1 MGQMQHTRAAIIGYG
16 NVGRAAADALAAS
29 PDFELAGVVR
39 RKAAPGDLLRGHS
52 WVAPSVSSITDLEG
66 VQAALVCVPTRELAK
81 VEFALLESG
90 ISVVDAFDIHGEAI
104 CAHKEALQP
113 SAISG
118 QAVGV
123 IASGWDPGI
132 DSVIRALMEVAAPAG
147 STYTNFGPGM
157 SMGHSV
163 IARSVPGVEDAISI
177 TLPAGRGR
185 HKRAVY
191 VVPDGSR
198 PFQDVAGDI
207 ASDPCFVDNETEV
220 FPVTSVEPFA
230 SNVGLALIAFVVG
243 GELEVGNLRSL
254 PRGVIGIACIQ
265 AIGCMAA
272 VVGVCVWVGQPLS
285 FGLVLGAIA
294 GATAPSTTIMITR
307 KYRTE
312 GPLTRALLS
321 VVAVNDAVCLILY
334 AVSVAVARALPD
346 GIASQSA
353 SGVFGVF
360 LWELFGA
367 VVVGVVVGIAMGFF
381 IKYVRGADELVVVV
395 VSSVLL
401 TAGLSSRMYVS
412 PMISCLV
419 LGATISNMVVGSRRL
434 FSSVD
439 RFSPPIYVML
449 FCLAGVGCSFDALSG
464 SLGLFV
470 AYVVARVL
478 GKVVGAGAASG
489 LAGVGGRIGRY
500 MGLSLLPQ
508 AGLAAGLTVAAGV
521 ALPGHY
527 RMLASIVIPGM
538 LLFETVGPPLILMS
552 LRATGEMSV
561 EDPSAEG
568 A

>member
-1 MGQMQHTRAAIIGYG
+1 MNSVLAISLLMLSGVVAGRVVVGWGLSSVVGY
-16 NVGRAAADALAAS
+16 L
-29 PDFELAGVVR
+29 LAGI
-39 RKAAPGDLLRGHS
+39 AIGQIWPG
-52 WVAPSVSSITDLEG
+52 I
-66 VQAALVCVPTRELAK
+66 
-81 VEFALLESG
+81 
-90 ISVVDAFDIHGEAI
+90 
-104 CAHKEALQP
+104 
-113 SAISG
+113 
-118 QAVGV
+118 VGV
-123 IASGWDPGI
+123 IT
-132 DSVIRALMEVAAPAG
+132 PAG
-147 STYTNFGPGM
+147 
-157 SMGHSV
+157 
-163 IARSVPGVEDAISI
+163 
-177 TLPAGRGR
+177 
-185 HKRAVY
+185 
-191 VVPDGSR
+191 
-198 PFQDVAGDI
+198 VA
-207 ASDPCFVDNETEV
+207 
-220 FPVTSVEPFA
+220 FA
-230 SNVGLALIAFVVG
+230 SSVGLALIAFVVG

-254 PRGVIGIACIQ
+254 PRGVIGIACMQ

-367 VVVGVVVGIAMGFF
+367 VVVGAVVGIAMGFF

-434 FSSVD
+434 FSSAD

>member
-1 MGQMQHTRAAIIGYG
+1 G
-16 NVGRAAADALAAS
+16 
-29 PDFELAGVVR
+29 
-39 RKAAPGDLLRGHS
+39 
-52 WVAPSVSSITDLEG
+52 
-66 VQAALVCVPTRELAK
+66 
-81 VEFALLESG
+81 
-90 ISVVDAFDIHGEAI
+90 
-104 CAHKEALQP
+104 
-113 SAISG
+113 
-118 QAVGV
+118 
-123 IASGWDPGI
+123 
-132 DSVIRALMEVAAPAG
+132 
-147 STYTNFGPGM
+147 
-157 SMGHSV
+157 
-163 IARSVPGVEDAISI
+163 
-177 TLPAGRGR
+177 
-185 HKRAVY
+185 
-191 VVPDGSR
+191 
-198 PFQDVAGDI
+198 
-207 ASDPCFVDNETEV
+207 
-220 FPVTSVEPFA
+220 
-230 SNVGLALIAFVVG
+230 
-243 GELEVGNLRSL
+243 
-254 PRGVIGIACIQ
+254 
-265 AIGCMAA
+265 
-272 VVGVCVWVGQPLS
+272 
-285 FGLVLGAIA
+285 
-294 GATAPSTTIMITR
+294 
-307 KYRTE
+307 
-312 GPLTRALLS
+312 
-321 VVAVNDAVCLILY
+321 
-334 AVSVAVARALPD
+334 
-346 GIASQSA
+346 
-353 SGVFGVF
+353 
-360 LWELFGA
+360 
-367 VVVGVVVGIAMGFF
+367 VVVGAVVGIAMGFF

-434 FSSVD
+434 FSSAD

-489 LAGVGGRIGRY
+489 LAGVGGRVGRY